1 MQLFRIT
8 ADQEALS
15 VRAQNLVRD
24 NIQNN
29 GVYLIIDDNKKIV
42 WIYKGHKSNLML
54 QFFGGIL
61 QEQMHKKLSAVYRKL
76 DLNTFPKSSETVTE
90 VMDAPIKVGLAPEI
104 RKKAKSE
111 EISPLSNKRQPQY
124 MTIAQSRMIETCVHK
139 GLHAKDIIPEVVQFD
154 NPPGYIRHMSMITG
168 NMYNEDKEVKK
179 FITEPQEEIVLKK
192 IGILPNGFYFLENMS
207 SRVFI
212 KDGKVACLD
221 FMVEKDT
228 DLGGNRIVVP
238 VLHREKL
245 NREGDLNI
253 LMNAFKTP
261 EK

>member
-8 ADQEALS
+8 PDQEAIS
-15 VRAQNLVRD
+15 VRSQRLVRD
-24 NIQNN
+24 ELKED
-29 GVYLIIDDNKKIV
+29 GVYLIIDDNKKTV
-42 WIYKGHKSNLML
+42 WTYKGHKADILL
-54 QFFGGIL
+54 QFYGGIL

-76 DLNTFPKSSETVTE
+76 DLNTFPKDSEMVTE
-90 VMDAPIKVGLAPEI
+90 VMDAPIKAGLAPEI

-111 EISPLSNKRQPQY
+111 EVTPLSTKRQAF
-124 MTIAQSRMIETCVHK
+124 MTYAKSRMIETCVHK

-168 NMYNEDKEVKK
+168 SMYNEDKEVKK
-179 FITEPQEEIVLKK
+179 FITESEEETALNK

-221 FMVEKDT
+221 FMVNKDT
-228 DLGGNRIVVP
+228 DLGQNRIVVP

-253 LMNAFKTP
+253 LMSAFKAP